1 MTTPNMYRDATVK
14 EIKNNSCS
22 FDGPCD
28 HKIKYRWRGGYFF
41 CKTHFLEEMK
51 DSITSDDSDSS
62 DSDDSDSS
70 DSDDSDSSDSDD
82 SDSDS
87 SDSDDSDSDSSD
99 SDDSDSEKNEDT
111 VKTTNKVVS

>member
-1 MTTPNMYRDATVK
+1 MTTPSMYRDATVK

-62 DSDDSDSS
+62 DSDSS
-70 DSDDSDSSDSDD
+70 ESDDSDSSDSDD
-82 SDSDS
+82 SDSED
-87 SDSDDSDSDSSD
+87 SDSSDSDSSD
-99 SDDSDSEKNEDT
+99 SDTDDSDSDSEKNEDT